1 MDPGINGRLRDRTRS
16 EVLSQ
21 SGEKCP
27 SFLSLLLDKEV
38 LAEVPER
45 RQGLR

>member
-16 EVLSQ
+16 KVLSQ
-21 SGEKCP
+21 NGEKCP
-27 SFLSLLLDKEV
+27 SLLSLLLDKEI